1 MPIYKIIF
9 IFSFVLSLRV
19 HGQVISTDTAL
30 LVELVTTTASQLN
43 ELEQLVSNA
52 EKYTEK
58 MQHYNELFQDEYFRA
73 ERILYL
79 AESLASKKEINNL
92 GELNSA
98 IRELKYSIADMKEL
112 LRDYAKIKGD
122 EKKTKAQVKSEK
134 KVNQKK
140 ERMAQGQVE
149 KSINART
156 TGRATQLTAQNTALL
171 YESNVDMHKTQLEIL
186 EKVSTTN
193 RLLAEEMEE
202 KRLEQIEK
210 EESYNLKRG
219 MPKSAKGASK

>member
-1 MPIYKIIF
+1 MKMHRIILF
-9 IFSFVLSLRV
+9 FTLALSMSV
-19 HGQVISTDTAL
+19 QGQIISSDTAL
-30 LVELVTTTASQLN
+30 LVELVTMTASQLN
-43 ELEQLVSNA
+43 ELEKLVSNA

-73 ERILYL
+73 ERIIYI
-79 AESLASKKEINNL
+79 AESLASKKEINDL

-98 IRELKYSIADMKEL
+98 IRELKYSMTEMKEL
-112 LRDYAKIKGD
+112 MREYAKIKGD
-122 EKKTKAQVKSEK
+122 ENKTKAQVKSEK

-140 ERMAQGQVE
+140 ERMAQGQVQ

-193 RLLAEEMEE
+193 RLLAEDMEE

-210 EESYNLKRG
+210 EQSYNLKRAG
-219 MPKSAKGASK
+219 KGSSK